1 MYILRSSVRD
11 SSAALFKAIFSTTGI
26 CELSPVAMF
35 KPQPA
40 QKEIKKRKYQLCQI
54 VTECRMRYA
63 VQMLLMD
70 NKISLRWRNYVAIA
84 ARRTLSLF

>member
-1 MYILRSSVRD
+1 
-11 SSAALFKAIFSTTGI
+11 
-26 CELSPVAMF
+26 MF

-40 QKEIKKRKYQLCQI
+40 QKEIKNENTSYSQI